1 MLYAGK
7 QFDFK
12 VNIGTNNDIDDL
24 KGAIKCK
31 NQMTLLGLLLTN
43 LGMLTDGRDRS
54 TVGQRPLT
62 DRPVN

>member
-1 MLYAGK
+1 K

-31 NQMTLLGLLLTN
+31 NQMTLLGDV
-43 LGMLTDGRDRS
+43 TDGRGRS
-54 TVGQRPLT
+54 RVGQWPLT
-62 DRPVN
+62 DRPVD